1 MRSKAWLKTINISF
15 ICCRFVFT
23 QNWNHFLQGL
33 CFKACSWECFE
44 NTVRI
49 RSLCFLV
56 SKVLLNILNR
66 NFKTWK
72 SEFFASALYCCHIW
86 CGTSCKFRF
95 QHFNGW
101 SFWRRLSL
109 HYCQVFLMRLFMISF
124 HLNIFFRELH
134 FPQEMLCL
142 MCDVGRLWANWRIA
156 TLRHWGGRFEPSNG
170 HPAHPRLFVSFRY
183 KWIAKGQPPYKFL
196 RTRNLVLL
204 DFLRK

>member
-1 MRSKAWLKTINISF
+1 MRSKAWLKTINTSF

-134 FPQEMLCL
+134 FPQEIKCYAWCAMSGGCEPTGESPH
-142 MCDVGRLWANWRIA
+142 CDTGEDASSQAMGTRPIQGFLSHSDTNGL
-156 TLRHWGGRFEPSNG
+156 LRAKPHT
-170 HPAHPRLFVSFRY
+170 SF
-183 KWIAKGQPPYKFL
+183 WEQETSFSW
-196 RTRNLVLL
+196 T
-204 DFLRK
+204 F

>member
-1 MRSKAWLKTINISF
+1 MRSKAWLKTINTSF

-72 SEFFASALYCCHIW
+72 SEFFASAFCTVVIFDVALHVNSDFNISTDDLFDAGSHCIIVKFFW
-86 CGTSCKFRF
+86 CASLWY
-95 QHFNGW
+95 HFI
-101 SFWRRLSL
+101 L
-109 HYCQVFLMRLFMISF
+109 
-124 HLNIFFRELH
+124 IFFLENYI
-134 FPQEMLCL
+134 FPRKCYAWCAMSGGCEPTGESPH
-142 MCDVGRLWANWRIA
+142 CDTGEDASSQAMGTRPIQGFLSHSDTNGLLRANPH
-156 TLRHWGGRFEPSNG
+156 T
-170 HPAHPRLFVSFRY
+170 SF
-183 KWIAKGQPPYKFL
+183 
-196 RTRNLVLL
+196 
-204 DFLRK
+204 